1 MRLEYAFRMKKN
13 NVRSRLMKDMKMI
26 TKDFVRN
33 NHGLLLW
40 IHKNMKKFES
50 KNPKLIEDLDS
61 GVASINELKQFFG
74 MFKGKHPLNLSLEI
88 YAQFDENYWYYIFNP
103 YFDWQ
108 FSMVDNL
115 IKKLPD
121 MEKFDCD
128 FTDPEYIERLKKWK
142 EVIGVDDN
150 YVDIKDIKRNMYQ
163 YEIFSFHDLCDMIKD
178 QSLGYDFTKKTFR
191 RALIRKIKE

>member
-1 MRLEYAFRMKKN
+1 
-13 NVRSRLMKDMKMI
+13 MKDIKTI

-74 MFKGKHPLNLSLEI
+74 MFKGKHPLNLELEL

-121 MEKFDCD
+121 MEKYDCD
-128 FTDPEYIERLKKWK
+128 FRDTEYIDRLKKWK
-142 EVIGVDDN
+142 EIVGVDDN
-150 YVDIKDIKRNMYQ
+150 YVDIQDIKRNMYR
-163 YEIFSFHDLCDMIKD
+163 YEIFSFHDICDMIKD
-178 QSLGYDFTKKTFR
+178 QSLGYDFTKKAYR
-191 RALIRKIKE
+191 SALINKIKE

>member
-13 NVRSRLMKDMKMI
+13 NVRSRLMKDMKII

-33 NHGLLLW
+33 NNHLLLW

-61 GVASINELKQFFG
+61 GVTSINELIQFFG

-115 IKKLPD
+115 IEKLPD
-121 MEKFDCD
+121 MEKYDCD
-128 FTDPEYIERLKKWK
+128 LTDPEYIDRLKKWK

-163 YEIFSFHDLCDMIKD
+163 YEIFSFHDICDMIKD
-178 QSLGYDFTKKTFR
+178 QSLGYDFTKKTYR
-191 RALIRKIKE
+191 SALINKIKE